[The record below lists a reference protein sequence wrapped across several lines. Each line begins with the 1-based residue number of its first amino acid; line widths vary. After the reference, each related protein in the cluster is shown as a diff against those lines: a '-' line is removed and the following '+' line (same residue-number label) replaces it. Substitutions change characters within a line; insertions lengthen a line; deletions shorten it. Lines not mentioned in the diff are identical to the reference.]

1 MSAGK
6 IGCWLAVGVGLT
18 TGCLGYPDALPRPL
32 EGSSEGTDTMTG
44 EGTTLDETQGPIAE
58 CGNDVV
64 EEGEDCDG
72 TDANGPS
79 CADLGLSGGVLPCV
93 QCQLD
98 ASTCGPPGM
107 VEVPGGTF
115 EMGSDVEG
123 VDPDEAPVRQVHVDT
138 FWIDETEVTVEAY
151 AACMNAPGAPC
162 SEPQPPM
169 MEVTCNSM
177 MEGRELHPVNCLT
190 WSQAQAYCAWV
201 DGGTKRLPTEAEWE
215 KAARGTDART
225 YAWGET
231 IATCSYAVMDEPGA
245 GGPGCGTN
253 ATVQVGSK
261 PLGASPYGA
270 HDMAGNVWE
279 WVSDWHADSYD
290 DDDTNNPTGPA
301 AGTERVRR
309 GGSLATNAAYLRASN
324 RGFAT
329 VRPDELHL
337 VGARCV
343 WTPLASR

>member
-6 IGCWLAVGVGLT
+6 IGRWMAVGLWLA
-18 TGCLGYPDALPRPL
+18 TGCLGYPNALPRPL
-32 EGSSEGTDTMTG
+32 ESDTEGTTMD
-44 EGTTLDETQGPIAE
+44 EGTTLDETQGSTE

-72 TDANGPS
+72 TDANGLS
-79 CADLGLSGGVLPCV
+79 CTDLGLSGGVLPCV

-98 ASTCGPPGM
+98 ASVCGPPGM

-115 EMGSDVEG
+115 EMGSIQGDAE
-123 VDPDEAPVRQVHVDT
+123 VDEMPVREVHVDT

-151 AACMNAPGAPC
+151 VACMNAPGAPC
-162 SEPQPPM
+162 SEPQPPVV
-169 MEVTCNSM
+169 EVTCNWM
-177 MEGRELHPVNCLT
+177 VEGRELHPVNCLT
-190 WSQAQAYCAWV
+190 WSQAEAYCEWV

-225 YAWGET
+225 YAWGEST
-231 IATCSYAVMDEPGA
+231 ATCNYAVMDEPGA
-245 GGPGCGTN
+245 GGPGCGTD

-270 HDMAGNVWE
+270 LDMAGNVWE
-279 WVSDWHADSYD
+279 WVADWYGDYD
-290 DDDTNNPTGPA
+290 PAETDNPTGPA

-309 GGSLATNAAYLRASN
+309 GGSLATNATYLRASN

-337 VGARCV
+337 VGARCA
-343 WTPLASR
+343 WTPLASQ